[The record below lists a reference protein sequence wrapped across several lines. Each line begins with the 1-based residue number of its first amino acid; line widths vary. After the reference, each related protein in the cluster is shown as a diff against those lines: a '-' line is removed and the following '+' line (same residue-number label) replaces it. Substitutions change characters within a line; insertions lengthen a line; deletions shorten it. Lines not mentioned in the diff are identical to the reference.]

1 MIIEIKIPSIFRREL
16 PKSNTNR
23 GGDTWEIP
31 EGSTVA
37 QVLKILNLSEEG
49 KVFLINSRQA
59 DKQRVLNEGD
69 VLAIFPPIAG
79 G

>member
-1 MIIEIKIPSIFRREL
+1 MIIEIKIPSIFHRDI
-16 PKSNTNR
+16 PHSNTNLD
-23 GGDTWEIP
+23 GDKWEIP

-49 KVFLINSRQA
+49 KVFLINSRQG
-59 DKQRVLNEGD
+59 DKERVLKEGD

>member
-1 MIIEIKIPSIFRREL
+1 MIIEIKIPSLFRGDI
-16 PKSNTNR
+16 PKANTNL
-23 GGDTWEIP
+23 GGDKWEIP

-59 DKQRVLNEGD
+59 NKQRVLKEGD